1 MLNYEDITEEMV
13 RKYATSD
20 IVHALNESI
29 ASYTK
34 WNMWSMEALKPD
46 YTEDEKAEMIKN
58 SHVQA
63 MDWLK
68 RNYYTL
74 YIDPD
79 TPERQQMQ
87 VNLEKLELAA
97 SLDNLAGEQVHEIEM
112 IKV

>member
-1 MLNYEDITEEMV
+1 MLKYEDITEEMI

-20 IVHALNESI
+20 IIKALDESI
-29 ASYTK
+29 ASYTR

-58 SHVQA
+58 SHYQA

-68 RNYYTL
+68 RNYYTQ

-97 SLDNLAGEQVHEIEM
+97 SLDMLAGEPVHEIET
-112 IKV
+112 IKI

>member
-1 MLNYEDITEEMV
+1 MLNYEDITEDMV
-13 RKYATSD
+13 RKYATSN
-20 IVHALNESI
+20 IVHALDESI
-29 ASYTK
+29 ASYTE
-34 WNMWSMEALKPD
+34 WNMWSMEAFMPN
-46 YTEDEKAEMIKN
+46 YTEEQKAEMIKN

-97 SLDNLAGEQVHEIEM
+97 SLDKLAGEQVHEIEM